1 MIQKLI
7 SVLPSA
13 ELGPLHAVIL
23 ANMTRLATDRVG
35 CRVVQFM
42 MEFCN
47 PQQQREMTGLVCDP
61 GSLVTIACDAHGT
74 YVAQVG
80 KNFITAQILLKHRI

>member
-80 KNFITAQILLKHRI
+80 KNLITAQILLKHRI